1 MRFSGIKRGRSPVSR
16 IIIKKTTLGFLKLNC
31 TGLYLYPCHLKGATL
46 YSLSLKKMGSNKTK
60 IYSTKVWTAMSMI
73 LVLLWL
79 TVSLPFIY
87 QIGILLTDT
96 HQMSS
101 SYDNSNADDTAERFM
116 ANNAEE
122 KGSEDPNT
130 FNEEYIHEYEA
141 CDASHMPIL
150 QSSILDRGED
160 CINDYHGELHVPP
173 PNHC

>member
-1 MRFSGIKRGRSPVSR
+1 
-16 IIIKKTTLGFLKLNC
+16 
-31 TGLYLYPCHLKGATL
+31 
-46 YSLSLKKMGSNKTK
+46 MGSTKTK

-130 FNEEYIHEYEA
+130 FTN
-141 CDASHMPIL
+141 MRPVT
-150 QSSILDRGED
+150 
-160 CINDYHGELHVPP
+160 LHTCPSY
-173 PNHC
+173 NHPF

>member
-1 MRFSGIKRGRSPVSR
+1 
-16 IIIKKTTLGFLKLNC
+16 
-31 TGLYLYPCHLKGATL
+31 
-46 YSLSLKKMGSNKTK
+46 MGSTKTK

-79 TVSLPFIY
+79 TVSQPFIY

-96 HQMSS
+96 HQMAS

-116 ANNAEE
+116 TNNAEE

-141 CDASHMPIL
+141 SDALNMTIL
-150 QSSILDRGED
+150 QSSILDRDED
-160 CINDYHGELHVPP
+160 CVNPYHGELHVPP